1 MSSWNSQSCLSS
13 QNGEKRKIAR
23 LEVRSPFKIHHLHH
37 FVWFVCETRAKI
49 LLSDPETSLT
59 SPVAS
64 LLVEAMETIV
74 WKPEIALVDVQIVS
88 KFLEITGAIRTII
101 WKPGFTGKWIASHA
115 NVLRDSSRVPT
126 PRERGIIA
134 WRTRKNVRVGG

>member
-1 MSSWNSQSCLSS
+1 MSS

-37 FVWFVCETRAKI
+37 FVWLVCETRAKI

-88 KFLEITGAIRTII
+88 KFFGNYWGDPDDHMETRLY
-101 WKPGFTGKWIASHA
+101 GKMIASHA

-134 WRTRKNVRVGG
+134 

>member
-13 QNGEKRKIAR
+13 QSGEKRKIAR

-37 FVWFVCETRAKI
+37 FVWLVCETRAKI

-64 LLVEAMETIV
+64 LLVEAIETIV

-88 KFLEITGAIRTII
+88 KFFGNYWGDPDDHMETRLY
-101 WKPGFTGKWIASHA
+101 GKM
-115 NVLRDSSRVPT
+115 DSL
-126 PRERGIIA
+126 PRKRS
-134 WRTRKNVRVGG
+134 

>member
-37 FVWFVCETRAKI
+37 FVWLVCETRAKI
-49 LLSDPETSLT
+49 LLSDPETWLT

-64 LLVEAMETIV
+64 LLVEAIETIV

-88 KFLEITGAIRTII
+88 KFFGNYWGDPDDHMETRLYGKTDSLPR
-101 WKPGFTGKWIASHA
+101 KRSLGFVTRSY
-115 NVLRDSSRVPT
+115 PT
-126 PRERGIIA
+126 
-134 WRTRKNVRVGG
+134 

>member
-1 MSSWNSQSCLSS
+1 MSSWNSQSCLSSS

-37 FVWFVCETRAKI
+37 YVWLVCETRAKI

-64 LLVEAMETIV
+64 LLVEAIETIV

-88 KFLEITGAIRTII
+88 KFFGNYWGDPDDHMETRLY
-101 WKPGFTGKWIASHA
+101 GKM
-115 NVLRDSSRVPT
+115 DSL
-126 PRERGIIA
+126 PRKRS
-134 WRTRKNVRVGG
+134 